1 MKDPYEDPSKDPSP
15 PTAHK
20 LAAGPCEGPPRR
32 LGTVPWTGPPRS
44 RVPGALPV
52 LVLLGLLAA
61 ATAVLELARS
71 PLAPA
76 LVPACLA
83 LGSAAA
89 AVVAGSGAT
98 RLPGRSA
105 RPWRALAGALGL
117 LAVGQVLATVRAGA
131 DLEFGGAEDVPMLLA
146 VPLAALAAFRLLP
159 PRSRRWPGWR
169 TVLDGL
175 IATLAVAVFGHVLLA
190 ALLTGVEGTADGLI
204 AVGYPGVGA
213 VLVGVGLV
221 TVTGVRGA
229 RRGAAVWLLAAS
241 VAMAAVA
248 IGGALGRTL
257 GSTAATVVTEQAW
270 MAMLAA
276 SVLAVRSDPGEPTTP
291 DLDRPIVALRG
302 LVLASGV
309 ASSVLLLLLA
319 GVLAGR
325 GIDPVEA
332 GGGAALVALTSLRTV
347 LWAGDGYRLTRRLLR
362 TEGYFRALV
371 HSGDAVTVVLDGTG
385 RIGWASGAVEAQ
397 LGWTDRDLTG
407 RLLADLLD
415 EVDRDLVPRV
425 AQAVRGGT
433 TVGLLPTTAR
443 LRTRD
448 GGWRDVELTGAA
460 PSGAAPAAVSG
471 AGDRGGL
478 VLHLRDVTDRSSS
491 QRELE
496 RMAYTDFLT
505 GLPNRARFMA
515 ALGEASTGTAPGCVL
530 LVDLDGFK
538 AVNDVAGHDE
548 GDRLLC
554 EVAETLRAAAREDD
568 VVARLGGDE
577 FAVLVRAGR
586 DEATVLAERLVVLLD
601 REHRPPAPDG
611 SGRGGLVFPVS
622 GSVGV
627 AELHVGGDPAEA
639 VRRADLALRAAKA
652 AGKNCVRTTGEALD
666 RVVDRR
672 ARLARDLPEAIADGG
687 LSVLLQPVVGVEE
700 GRVLGLE
707 ALVRWRHRE
716 LGDVP
721 PEEFVG
727 VAEDE
732 GLVVPLQRWVL
743 GAATAALAPLLAQ
756 GHDLKLGVDVSVR
769 HLQAGCLAADVA
781 RALTASGVPASR
793 LVLQITESV
802 LVDAEDR
809 VERELAAL
817 REAGCVIS
825 IEDFG
830 TGHSTLARLSRLPVD
845 VLKMDRGFVAH
856 IEDDPRSAA
865 VVASVVELGR
875 TLGLDVVAEGV
886 ETPGQLAALHRLGC
900 RFLQGHLLGRPM
912 PAADLAAVLVEP
924 VGSARDGDRAPSHV

>member
-1 MKDPYEDPSKDPSP
+1 MP
-15 PTAHK
+15 
-20 LAAGPCEGPPRR
+20 AA
-32 LGTVPWTGPPRS
+32 RS
-44 RVPGALPV
+44 SGPV
-52 LVLLGLLAA
+52 LGLLGALAA
-61 ATAVLELARS
+61 ATAALELTGS

-83 LGSAAA
+83 LGSGAT
-89 AVVAGSGAT
+89 AVVAQRGAS

-105 RPWRALAGALGL
+105 RPWRAIALATAL
-117 LAVGQVLATVRAGA
+117 LALGQVLATVRSGA
-131 DLEFGGAEDVPMLLA
+131 HLEFGGAEDVPMLLA
-146 VPLAALAAFRLLP
+146 VPVAVLAAMRLLP
-159 PRSRRWPGWR
+159 PRSRRWPGSR
-169 TVLDGL
+169 AVLDGA
-175 IATLAVAVFGHVLLA
+175 IAALAVAVLGHVLLA
-190 ALLTGVEGTADGLI
+190 ALLAGVQGAADGLI
-204 AVGYPGVGA
+204 AVGYPAVGA

-221 TVTGVRGA
+221 TCTAVRGA
-229 RRGAAVWLLAAS
+229 RRTAAVWLLAAS
-241 VAMAAVA
+241 VAMAVVAV
-248 IGGALGRTL
+248 GGALGRTL
-257 GSTAATVVTEQAW
+257 GSTAATVATEQAW
-270 MAMLAA
+270 LAMLAA
-276 SVLAVRSDPGEPTTP
+276 SVLAVRSDPGEPATP
-291 DLDRPIVALRG
+291 DHDRPIVPLRG

-309 ASSVLLLLLA
+309 ASGVLLLLLA

-325 GIDPVEA
+325 PLDPVEA
-332 GGGAALVALTSLRTV
+332 AGGAALVAITSLRTA
-347 LWAGDGYRLTRRLLR
+347 LWAADGYRLTRRLVR

-371 HSGDAVTVVLDGTG
+371 HSGDAVTLVLDGAG

-397 LGWTDRDLTG
+397 LGWTDRELTG
-407 RLLADLLD
+407 RLLAQLLD
-415 EVDRDLVPRV
+415 DGDGDLVARV

-433 TVGLLPTTAR
+433 TVGLLPATVR

-448 GGWRDVELTGAA
+448 GSRRDVDVTGAA
-460 PSGAAPAAVSG
+460 SAPAAVSG
-471 AGDRGGL
+471 PGGRTGL
-478 VLHLRDVTDRSSS
+478 VLHLRDVTDRSRSR
-491 QRELE
+491 RELE

-505 GLPNRARFMA
+505 GLPNRARLMA
-515 ALGEASTGTAPGCVL
+515 ALGEVSTAAAPGCLL

-538 AVNDVAGHDE
+538 AVNDVAGHDA

-554 EVAETLRAAAREDD
+554 EVAETLRSAAREDD

-577 FAVLVRAGR
+577 FALLVRAGR

-601 REHRPPAPDG
+601 RDHRPPAPDG
-611 SGRGGLVFPVS
+611 SARGGLVLPVS

-627 AELHVGGDPAEA
+627 AELRAREDPAEA

-672 ARLARDLPEAIADGG
+672 ARLARDLPDAIVDGG
-687 LSVLLQPVVGVEE
+687 LSLALQPIVGVEE

-707 ALVRWRHRE
+707 ALVRWRHPE

-756 GHDLKLGVDVSVR
+756 GRDLQLGVNVSVR

-781 RALTASGVPASR
+781 RALAASGVPASR
-793 LVLQITESV
+793 LMLEITESV
-802 LVDAEDR
+802 LVEAEDR

-817 REAGCVIS
+817 REAGCMIS
-825 IEDFG
+825 IDDFG
-830 TGHSTLARLSRLPVD
+830 KGHSTLARLSRLPVD
-845 VLKMDRGFVAH
+845 VLKMDRDFVAH
-856 IEDDPRSAA
+856 IEDDPRTAA

-886 ETPGQLAALHRLGC
+886 ETPGQLAVLLGLGC
-900 RFLQGHLLGRPM
+900 RFLQGYLLGRPV
-912 PAADLAAVLVEP
+912 PTADLPAVLAAP
-924 VGSARDGDRAPSHV
+924 YAGLFDGDRLPSQV

>member
-1 MKDPYEDPSKDPSP
+1 MPAVRSS
-15 PTAHK
+15 
-20 LAAGPCEGPPRR
+20 GP
-32 LGTVPWTGPPRS
+32 V
-44 RVPGALPV
+44 
-52 LVLLGLLAA
+52 LGLLGSLAA
-61 ATAVLELARS
+61 VTAALELTGS

-83 LGSAAA
+83 LGSGAT
-89 AVVAGSGAT
+89 AVVAQRAAS

-105 RPWRALAGALGL
+105 RPWRAIALATAL
-117 LAVGQVLATVRAGA
+117 LAFGQVLATVRSGA
-131 DLEFGGAEDVPMLLA
+131 HLEFGGAEDVPMLLA
-146 VPLAALAAFRLLP
+146 VPVAVLAAMRLLP
-159 PRSRRWPGWR
+159 PRSRRWPGSR
-169 TVLDGL
+169 AVLDGA
-175 IATLAVAVFGHVLLA
+175 IATLAVALLGHVLLA
-190 ALLTGVEGTADGLI
+190 ALLAGVQGAADGLI
-204 AVGYPGVGA
+204 AVGYPAVGA

-221 TVTGVRGA
+221 TVTAVRGA
-229 RRGAAVWLLAAS
+229 RRTAAVWLLAAS
-241 VAMAAVA
+241 VAMAVVAV
-248 IGGALGRTL
+248 GGALGRTL

-270 MAMLAA
+270 LAMLAA
-276 SVLAVRSDPGEPTTP
+276 SVLAVRSDPGEPATP
-291 DLDRPIVALRG
+291 DHDRPIVPLRG

-309 ASSVLLLLLA
+309 ASGVLLLLLA
-319 GVLAGR
+319 GALAGR
-325 GIDPVEA
+325 PLDPVEA
-332 GGGAALVALTSLRTV
+332 AGGAALVAITSLRTA
-347 LWAGDGYRLTRRLLR
+347 LWATDGYRLTRRLLR

-371 HSGDAVTVVLDGTG
+371 HSGDAVTLVLDGAG

-397 LGWTDRDLTG
+397 LGWTDRELTG
-407 RLLADLLD
+407 RLLAELLD
-415 EVDRDLVPRV
+415 DGDRDLVARV

-433 TVGLLPTTAR
+433 TVGLLPATVR

-448 GGWRDVELTGAA
+448 GSRRDVDVTGAA
-460 PSGAAPAAVSG
+460 SAGAAPAAVSG
-471 AGDRGGL
+471 PGGRTGL

-491 QRELE
+491 RRELE

-505 GLPNRARFMA
+505 GLPNRARLMA
-515 ALGEASTGTAPGCVL
+515 ALGEVWTAAAPGCLL

-538 AVNDVAGHDE
+538 AVNDVAGHDA

-554 EVAETLRAAAREDD
+554 EVAETLRSAAREDD

-586 DEATVLAERLVVLLD
+586 EEATVLAERLVVLLD
-601 REHRPPAPDG
+601 RDHRPPAPDG
-611 SGRGGLVFPVS
+611 SARGGLVLPVS

-627 AELHVGGDPAEA
+627 AELRAGEDPAEA

-672 ARLARDLPEAIADGG
+672 ARLARDLPGAIVDGG
-687 LSVLLQPVVGVEE
+687 LSLALQPVVGLEE

-707 ALVRWRHRE
+707 ALVRWRHPD

-732 GLVVPLQRWVL
+732 GLIVPLQRWVL
-743 GAATAALAPLLAQ
+743 AAATAALAPLLAE
-756 GHDLKLGVDVSVR
+756 GHDLQLGVNVSVR
-769 HLQAGCLAADVA
+769 HLQAGCLAADVT
-781 RALTASGVPASR
+781 RALAASGVPASR
-793 LVLQITESV
+793 LMLEITESV

-817 REAGCVIS
+817 REAGCMIS
-825 IEDFG
+825 IDDFG
-830 TGHSTLARLSRLPVD
+830 TGHSTLARLARLPVD
-845 VLKMDRGFVAH
+845 VLKMDRDFVAH
-856 IEDDPRSAA
+856 IEDDPRTAA

-886 ETPGQLAALHRLGC
+886 ETPGQLAVLRGLGC
-900 RFLQGHLLGRPM
+900 RFLQGYLLGRPV
-912 PAADLAAVLVEP
+912 PAAELPAVLAAPRAGVL
-924 VGSARDGDRAPSHV
+924 DDDRLPSQV

>member
-1 MKDPYEDPSKDPSP
+1 M
-15 PTAHK
+15 
-20 LAAGPCEGPPRR
+20 
-32 LGTVPWTGPPRS
+32 PWTGPPRS
-44 RVPGALPV
+44 GVLGAPPV

-61 ATAVLELARS
+61 ATAVLELTRS

-83 LGSAAA
+83 LGSGAA
-89 AVVAGSGAT
+89 AVVAQRGAS
-98 RLPGRSA
+98 RLPARSA
-105 RPWRALAGALGL
+105 RPWRALAVALGL

-146 VPLAALAAFRLLP
+146 VPVAVLAALRLLP
-159 PRSRRWPGWR
+159 PRSRRWPGSR

-175 IATLAVAVFGHVLLA
+175 IATLAVAVLGHVLLA
-190 ALLTGVEGTADGLI
+190 ALLTGVDGAADGLI
-204 AVGYPGVGA
+204 AVGYPVVGA

-229 RRGAAVWLLAAS
+229 RRGAAVGLLVAS
-241 VAMAAVA
+241 VAMAVVA

-270 MAMLAA
+270 LAMLAA
-276 SVLAVRSDPGEPTTP
+276 IVLAVRADPGEPTTP
-291 DLDRPIVALRG
+291 ELDRPIVPLRG
-302 LVLASGV
+302 LVLASGI

-332 GGGAALVALTSLRTV
+332 GGGAALVALTSVRTV

-362 TEGYFRALV
+362 TEGHFRALV

-385 RIGWASGAVEAQ
+385 RIGWTSGAVEAQ
-397 LGWTDRDLTG
+397 LGWSDGDLAGRSLVALLHADDRP
-407 RLLADLLD
+407 LLAT
-415 EVDRDLVPRV
+415 V
-425 AQAVRGGT
+425 AQAVRNGA
-433 TVGLLPTTAR
+433 TVGVLPATVR
-443 LRTRD
+443 LGTRA
-448 GGWRDVELTGAA
+448 GAWGEVEL
-460 PSGAAPAAVSG
+460 SGAARTALPG
-471 AGDRGGL
+471 ADGGEGL
-478 VLHLRDVTDRSSS
+478 ILHLRDVTDRRSS

-505 GLPNRARFMA
+505 GLPNRARLTA
-515 ALGEASTGTAPGCVL
+515 ALGEVSAGTGPGCL
-530 LVDLDGFK
+530 LLIDLDGFK
-538 AVNDVAGHDE
+538 AVNDVAGHDA

-554 EVAETLRAAAREDD
+554 EVAETLRAAAREGD

-611 SGRGGLVFPVS
+611 SGPGGLALPVS

-627 AELHVGGDPAEA
+627 AEVRVGGDPAEA
-639 VRRADLALRAAKA
+639 LRRADLALRTAKA
-652 AGKNCVRTTGEALD
+652 AGKKCVRTTGEALD

-672 ARLARDLPEAIADGG
+672 ARLARDLPDAIADGA
-687 LSVLLQPVVGVEE
+687 LSVVLQPVVGVEE

-732 GLVVPLQRWVL
+732 GLIVPLERWVL

-756 GHDLKLGVDVSVR
+756 GHDLKLGVNVSVR
-769 HLQAGCLAADVA
+769 HLQAGCLAADVE
-781 RALTASGVPASR
+781 RALAASGVPASR
-793 LVLQITESV
+793 LMLEITESV

-825 IEDFG
+825 IDDFG
-830 TGHSTLARLSRLPVD
+830 KGHSTLARLSRLPVD
-845 VLKMDRGFVAH
+845 VLKMDRDFVAH
-856 IEDDPRSAA
+856 IEDDPRTAA

-875 TLGLDVVAEGV
+875 TLGMDVVAEGV
-886 ETPGQLAALHRLGC
+886 ETPGQLAALRRLGC
-900 RFLQGHLLGRPM
+900 RFLQGYLLGRPM
-912 PAADLAAVLVEP
+912 PVADLAAVLAEP
-924 VGSARDGDRAPSHV
+924 VAVALDGTRTLSHV

>member
-1 MKDPYEDPSKDPSP
+1 VTEDPNKDPSKDPSP

-32 LGTVPWTGPPRS
+32 LGAVSWTGPPRS
-44 RVPGALPV
+44 RVVGALPV

-61 ATAVLELARS
+61 ATAVLELTRS

-83 LGSAAA
+83 LGSGAA
-89 AVVAGSGAT
+89 AVVARRGAA
-98 RLPGRSA
+98 RLRGRSA

-117 LAVGQVLATVRAGA
+117 LAVGQVLATARAGA
-131 DLEFGGAEDVPMLLA
+131 DLEFGGVEDVPMLLA
-146 VPLAALAAFRLLP
+146 VPIAVLAALRLLP
-159 PRSRRWPGWR
+159 PRSRRWPGSR
-169 TVLDGL
+169 TVLDGVV
-175 IATLAVAVFGHVLLA
+175 ATLAVAVLGHVLLA
-190 ALLTGVEGTADGLI
+190 ALLTGVEGAADGLI
-204 AVGYPGVGA
+204 AVGYPVVGA

-221 TVTGVRGA
+221 TVTGVRGT
-229 RRGAAVWLLAAS
+229 RRGAAVWVLVAS
-241 VAMAAVA
+241 CAMAAVA

-276 SVLAVRSDPGEPTTP
+276 SVLAVRSDPGEPATP
-291 DLDRPIVALRG
+291 DLDRPVVALRG

-309 ASSVLLLLLA
+309 ASSALLLLLA

-325 GIDPVEA
+325 SIDPLEA
-332 GGGAALVALTSLRTV
+332 GGGVALVALTSLRAV
-347 LWAGDGYRLTRRLLR
+347 LWAGDGHRLTQRLLR

-371 HSGDAVTVVLDGTG
+371 HSGDAVTVVLDGAG

-407 RLLADLLD
+407 RLLVDLLD
-415 EVDRDLVPRV
+415 EEDRDLVPRV
-425 AQAVRGGT
+425 RQAVRGGT
-433 TVGLLPTTAR
+433 TAGLLPTTAR
-443 LRTRD
+443 LRARD
-448 GGWRDVELTGAA
+448 GSCRDVELTGAA
-460 PSGAAPAAVSG
+460 PAGVSG

-478 VLHLRDVTDRSSS
+478 VLHLRDVTDHRSS

-505 GLPNRARFMA
+505 GLPNRARLMA
-515 ALGEASTGTAPGCVL
+515 ALGEVPAGGTPGCL
-530 LVDLDGFK
+530 LVIDLDGFK
-538 AVNDVAGHDE
+538 AVNDVAGHDA

-601 REHRPPAPDG
+601 RDHRPPAPDG
-611 SGRGGLVFPVS
+611 SARGGLVLPVS

-627 AELHVGGDPAEA
+627 AELRIGENPAGA

-672 ARLARDLPEAIADGG
+672 ARLARDLPDAIAGGG
-687 LSVLLQPVVGVEE
+687 LSVVLQPVVGAEE

-707 ALVRWRHRE
+707 ALARWRHPE

-743 GAATAALAPLLAQ
+743 GAAIAALAPLLAQ
-756 GHDLKLGVDVSVR
+756 GHDLKLGVNVSVR

-781 RALTASGVPASR
+781 RALAGSGVPASR
-793 LVLQITESV
+793 LMLEITESV

-809 VERELAAL
+809 VERELVAL
-817 REAGCVIS
+817 RQAGCVVS
-825 IEDFG
+825 LDDFG
-830 TGHSTLARLSRLPVD
+830 TGHSTLSRLSRLPVD
-845 VLKMDRGFVAH
+845 VLKLDRGFVAH

-875 TLGLDVVAEGV
+875 TLGMDVVAEGV
-886 ETPGQLAALHRLGC
+886 ETPGQLAALRRLGC
-900 RFLQGHLLGRPM
+900 RFLQGYLLGRPV
-912 PAADLAAVLVEP
+912 PVADLAAVLARP
-924 VGSARDGDRAPSHV
+924 VGALLDGDRSPSHA

>member
-1 MKDPYEDPSKDPSP
+1 M
-15 PTAHK
+15 T
-20 LAAGPCEGPPRR
+20 
-32 LGTVPWTGPPRS
+32 GTRRS
-44 RVPGALPV
+44 RVLGVLPV

-61 ATAVLELARS
+61 VTATLELTRS
-71 PLAPA
+71 PLA
-76 LVPACLA
+76 LVVVPACLA
-83 LGSAAA
+83 LASGAA
-89 AVVAGSGAT
+89 AVVAERGAG
-98 RLPGRSA
+98 RLPERSA
-105 RPWRALAGALGL
+105 RPWRALASAMAL

-131 DLEFGGAEDVPMLLA
+131 HLELGGAEDVPMLLA
-146 VPLAALAAFRLLP
+146 VPLAILAVLRLLP
-159 PRSRRWPGWR
+159 PRSRRWPGSR

-175 IATLAVAVFGHVLLA
+175 IATLAVAVLGHVLLA
-190 ALLTGVEGTADGLI
+190 ALLSGVEGAADGLI
-204 AVGYPGVGA
+204 AVGYPVVGA
-213 VLVGVGLV
+213 LLVGVGLI

-229 RRGAAVWLLAAS
+229 RRGAAAWLLAAS
-241 VAMAAVA
+241 VAMATVAV
-248 IGGALGRTL
+248 GGALGRTL

-270 MAMLAA
+270 LAMLAA
-276 SVLAVRSDPGEPTTP
+276 SVLAVWSDPGEPATP
-291 DLDRPIVALRG
+291 DHDRPIVPLRG
-302 LVLASGV
+302 LVLASGI

-325 GIDPVEA
+325 PIDPVEA

-371 HSGDAVTVVLDGTG
+371 HSGDAVTVVLSGNG
-385 RIGWASGAVEAQ
+385 RIGWASGAVQAQ
-397 LGWTDRDLTG
+397 LGWTDADLTG
-407 RLLADLLD
+407 RLLAELLD
-415 EVDRDLVPRV
+415 DADRDLVPRV

-433 TVGLLPTTAR
+433 TVSLLPTTVR
-443 LRTRD
+443 LRARD
-448 GGWRDVELTGAA
+448 GSWRDVELTGAA
-460 PSGAAPAAVSG
+460 PSGAAPAGVSG
-471 AGDRGGL
+471 AADSGGL
-478 VLHLRDVTDRSSS
+478 VLHLRDVTDRSAG

-515 ALGEASTGTAPGCVL
+515 ALGEVSAGTAPGCLL

-538 AVNDVAGHDE
+538 AVNDVAGHDA

-586 DEATVLAERLVVLLD
+586 DEATALAERLVVLLD
-601 REHRPPAPDG
+601 RDHRPPAPDG
-611 SGRGGLVFPVS
+611 SGRGGLVLPVS

-627 AELHVGGDPAEA
+627 AELRVGGDPAEA

-672 ARLARDLPEAIADGG
+672 ARLARDLPDAIADGG
-687 LSVLLQPVVGVEE
+687 LSVVLQPVVGVEE

-707 ALVRWRHRE
+707 ALVRWRHQE

-721 PEEFVG
+721 PEEFVR

-732 GLVVPLQRWVL
+732 GLIVPLERWVF

-756 GHDLKLGVDVSVR
+756 GHDLKLGVNVSVR
-769 HLQAGCLAADVA
+769 HLQAGCLSADVA
-781 RALTASGVPASR
+781 RALAASGVPASR
-793 LVLQITESV
+793 LMLEITESV

-809 VERELAAL
+809 VDRELAAL

-825 IEDFG
+825 IDDFG
-830 TGHSTLARLSRLPVD
+830 KGHSTLARLSRLPVD
-845 VLKMDRGFVAH
+845 VLKLDRDFLAH
-856 IEDDPRSAA
+856 IEDDPRTAA

-875 TLGLDVVAEGV
+875 TLGMDVVAEGV
-886 ETPGQLAALHRLGC
+886 ETPGQLAALRRLGC
-900 RFLQGHLLGRPM
+900 RFLQGYLLGRPV
-912 PAADLAAVLVEP
+912 PAADLPALLVRPVAGVL
-924 VGSARDGDRAPSHV
+924 AGDRTPSHV

>member
-1 MKDPYEDPSKDPSP
+1 MP
-15 PTAHK
+15 A
-20 LAAGPCEGPPRR
+20 
-32 LGTVPWTGPPRS
+32 VRS
-44 RVPGALPV
+44 SGPV
-52 LVLLGLLAA
+52 LGLLGSLAA
-61 ATAVLELARS
+61 ATAALELTGS

-83 LGSAAA
+83 LGSGAT
-89 AVVAGSGAT
+89 AVVAQRGAS

-105 RPWRALAGALGL
+105 RPWRAIALATAL
-117 LAVGQVLATVRAGA
+117 LALGQVLATVRSGA
-131 DLEFGGAEDVPMLLA
+131 HLEFGGAEDVPMLLA
-146 VPLAALAAFRLLP
+146 VPVAVLAAMRLLP
-159 PRSRRWPGWR
+159 PRSRRWPGSR
-169 TVLDGL
+169 SVLDGA
-175 IATLAVAVFGHVLLA
+175 IAALAVALLGHVLLA
-190 ALLTGVEGTADGLI
+190 ALLAGVRGAADGLI
-204 AVGYPGVGA
+204 AVGYPAVGA

-221 TVTGVRGA
+221 TVTAVRGA
-229 RRGAAVWLLAAS
+229 RRTAAVWLLAAS
-241 VAMAAVA
+241 VAMAVVAV
-248 IGGALGRTL
+248 GGALGRTL

-270 MAMLAA
+270 LAMLAA
-276 SVLAVRSDPGEPTTP
+276 SVLAVRADPGEPATP
-291 DLDRPIVALRG
+291 DHDRPIVPLRG

-309 ASSVLLLLLA
+309 ASGVLLLLLA

-325 GIDPVEA
+325 PLDPVEA
-332 GGGAALVALTSLRTV
+332 AGGAALVAITSLRTV
-347 LWAGDGYRLTRRLLR
+347 LWAADGYRLTRRLVR

-371 HSGDAVTVVLDGTG
+371 HSGDAVTLVLDGAG

-397 LGWTDRDLTG
+397 LGWTDRELTG
-407 RLLADLLD
+407 RLLAELLD
-415 EVDRDLVPRV
+415 DGDRDLVARV

-433 TVGLLPTTAR
+433 TAGLLPATVR

-448 GGWRDVELTGAA
+448 GSRRDVDVTGAA
-460 PSGAAPAAVSG
+460 PAGAAPAAVSG
-471 AGDRGGL
+471 PGGRTGL

-491 QRELE
+491 RRELE

-515 ALGEASTGTAPGCVL
+515 ALGEVSTAAAPACLL

-538 AVNDVAGHDE
+538 AVNDVAGHDA

-554 EVAETLRAAAREDD
+554 EVAETLRSAAREDD

-601 REHRPPAPDG
+601 RDHRPPAPDG
-611 SGRGGLVFPVS
+611 SAHGGLVLPVS

-627 AELHVGGDPAEA
+627 AELRAGEDPAGA
-639 VRRADLALRAAKA
+639 VRRADLALRAAKV

-672 ARLARDLPEAIADGG
+672 ARLARDLPGAIVDGA
-687 LSVLLQPVVGVEE
+687 LSLALQPVVGVEE

-707 ALVRWRHRE
+707 ALVRWRHPE

-756 GHDLKLGVDVSVR
+756 GRDLRLGVNVSVR

-781 RALTASGVPASR
+781 RALAVSGVPASR
-793 LVLQITESV
+793 LVLEITESA
-802 LVDAEDR
+802 LVDAEDG
-809 VERELAAL
+809 VERELTAL
-817 REAGCVIS
+817 REAGCLIS
-825 IEDFG
+825 IDDFG

-845 VLKMDRGFVAH
+845 VLKMDRDFVAH
-856 IEDDPRSAA
+856 IEDDPRTAA
-865 VVASVVELGR
+865 VVAGVVELGR
-875 TLGLDVVAEGV
+875 TLGLAVVAEGV
-886 ETPGQLAALHRLGC
+886 ETPGQLAVLRGLGC
-900 RFLQGHLLGRPM
+900 RFLQGYLLGRPV
-912 PAADLAAVLVEP
+912 PAADLPAVLAAPYAGVL
-924 VGSARDGDRAPSHV
+924 DGDRLPSHV

>member
-1 MKDPYEDPSKDPSP
+1 
-15 PTAHK
+15 
-20 LAAGPCEGPPRR
+20 
-32 LGTVPWTGPPRS
+32 VPPRS
-44 RVPGALPV
+44 AVRGAVPV
-52 LVLLGLLAA
+52 LVLLGALAA
-61 ATAVLELARS
+61 ATAVLELTRS

-76 LVPACLA
+76 LVPACLG
-83 LGSAAA
+83 LGSGAA
-89 AVVAGSGAT
+89 AVVAARGAA

-105 RPWRALAGALGL
+105 RPWRALTGALAL
-117 LAVGQVLATVRAGA
+117 LAVGQVLATARAGA
-131 DLEFGGAEDVPMLLA
+131 DLQVGGVEDVPMLLA
-146 VPLAALAAFRLLP
+146 VPVAVLAALRLLP
-159 PRSRRWPGWR
+159 PRSRRWPGSR

-175 IATLAVAVFGHVLLA
+175 VATLAVAVLGHVLLA
-190 ALLTGVEGTADGLI
+190 ALLAGVQGAADGLI
-204 AVGYPGVGA
+204 AVGYPAVGA

-229 RRGAAVWLLAAS
+229 RRAAAVWLLTAS
-241 VAMAAVA
+241 VAMAVVAV
-248 IGGALGRTL
+248 GGALGRTL

-270 MAMLAA
+270 LAMLAA
-276 SVLAVRSDPGEPTTP
+276 SVLAVRCDRGEPATP
-291 DLDRPIVALRG
+291 DHDRPIVPLRG
-302 LVLASGV
+302 LVLASGA
-309 ASSVLLLLLA
+309 ASGVLLLLLA

-325 GIDPVEA
+325 AIDPVEA
-332 GGGAALVALTSLRTV
+332 GGGAALVVLTSLRTA
-347 LWAGDGYRLTRRLLR
+347 LWAADGHRLTRRLLR
-362 TEGYFRALV
+362 TEGYSRALV
-371 HSGDAVTVVLDGTG
+371 HSGDAVTVVLDGAG
-385 RIGWASGAVEAQ
+385 RIGWTSGAVAAR
-397 LGWTDRDLTG
+397 LGWTDGELAD

-415 EVDRDLVPRV
+415 DQGRELVARV
-425 AQAVRGGT
+425 AEAVRSGRTG
-433 TVGLLPTTAR
+433 GLLPATVR
-443 LRTRD
+443 LRARD
-448 GGWRDVELTGAA
+448 GHWRDVDVTGAA
-460 PSGAAPAAVSG
+460 RAGADPAGWSGPVR
-471 AGDRGGL
+471 RGGL
-478 VLHLRDVTDRSSS
+478 VLHLHDATARSSS
-491 QRELE
+491 RRELE

-505 GLPNRARFMA
+505 GLPNRARLMA
-515 ALGEASTGTAPGCVL
+515 ELGEVCAGTHPGCLL

-538 AVNDVAGHDE
+538 AVNDVAGHDA

-586 DEATVLAERLVVLLD
+586 EEATVLAERLVVLLESD
-601 REHRPPAPDG
+601 HRPPAPDG
-611 SGRGGLVFPVS
+611 SPRGGLVLPVS

-627 AELHVGGDPAEA
+627 AELRAGGDPTEV

-672 ARLARDLPEAIADGG
+672 ARLARDLPDAIAEDG
-687 LSVLLQPVVGVEE
+687 LSLALQPVVGLAE

-721 PEEFVG
+721 PEEFVE

-732 GLVVPLQRWVL
+732 GLIVPLQRWVL
-743 GAATAALAPLLAQ
+743 GAATAVLAPLLAR
-756 GHDLKLGVDVSVR
+756 GHDLQLGVNISVR

-781 RALTASGVPASR
+781 RALDASGVPARR
-793 LVLQITESV
+793 LMLEITESV

-825 IEDFG
+825 IDDFG
-830 TGHSTLARLSRLPVD
+830 KGHSTLARLSRLPVD
-845 VLKMDRGFVAH
+845 VLKMDRDFVAR
-856 IEDDPRSAA
+856 IEDDPRTAA

-886 ETPGQLAALHRLGC
+886 ETPGQLITLRGLGC
-900 RFLQGHLLGRPM
+900 RYLQGHLLGRPV
-912 PAADLAAVLVEP
+912 PAADLPAVLATP
-924 VGSARDGDRAPSHV
+924 LPPTRWTRTSSRPTSDHATSH

>member
-1 MKDPYEDPSKDPSP
+1 MR
-15 PTAHK
+15 
-20 LAAGPCEGPPRR
+20 AGPVRA
-32 LGTVPWTGPPRS
+32 
-44 RVPGALPV
+44 PGAV
-52 LVLLGLLAA
+52 LALLGLLAA
-61 ATAVLELARS
+61 TTAALELSAS
-71 PLAPA
+71 HLAPA

-83 LGSAAA
+83 LGSGAA
-89 AVVAGSGAT
+89 AVVTERVAS
-98 RLPGRSA
+98 RLSGRSA
-105 RPWRALAGALGL
+105 RPWRALALAAAL

-146 VPLAALAAFRLLP
+146 VPVAVLAAIRLLP
-159 PRSRRWPGWR
+159 PRSRRRVGSR
-169 TVLDGL
+169 SVLDGAV
-175 IATLAVAVFGHVLLA
+175 ATLAVAVLGHVLLA
-190 ALLTGVEGTADGLI
+190 ALLAGVEGAADGLI
-204 AVGYPGVGA
+204 AVGYPAVGA
-213 VLVGVGLV
+213 LLVGVGLV
-221 TVTGVRGA
+221 TVTAVRGA
-229 RRGAAVWLLAAS
+229 RRAAAAWLLAAC
-241 VAMAAVA
+241 VAMAVVA
-248 IGGALGRTL
+248 LGGALGRTL

-270 MAMLAA
+270 LAMLAA
-276 SVLAVRSDPGEPTTP
+276 GVLAVRSDPGEPATP
-291 DLDRPIVALRG
+291 DLDRPIVPLRG

-309 ASSVLLLLLA
+309 ASGVLLLLLV

-325 GIDPVEA
+325 PMDPVEA
-332 GGGAALVALTSLRTV
+332 AGGALLVALTSLRTV
-347 LWAGDGYRLTRRLLR
+347 LWAVDGYRLTRRLVR

-371 HSGDAVTVVLDGTG
+371 HSGDAVTLVLDDSG
-385 RIGWASGAVEAQ
+385 RIGWTSGAVQDQ
-397 LGWTDRDLTG
+397 LGWTDRELTG
-407 RLLADLLD
+407 RLLVDLLD
-415 EVDRDLVPRV
+415 DGDRDLVTRV
-425 AQAVRGGT
+425 AQAVHGGT
-433 TVGLLPTTAR
+433 TVGLLPATVR

-448 GGWRDVELTGAA
+448 GGWRDVDVTGAA
-460 PSGAAPAAVSG
+460 RSGAAPAAVSG
-471 AGDRGGL
+471 PGGRSGL

-515 ALGEASTGTAPGCVL
+515 ALGEVSEGAAPGCL
-530 LVDLDGFK
+530 LLIDLDGFK
-538 AVNDVAGHDE
+538 AVNDVAGHDA

-577 FAVLVRAGR
+577 FAVIVRAGR
-586 DEATVLAERLVVLLD
+586 DEAALLAERLVVLLD
-601 REHRPPAPDG
+601 RDHRPQAPDG
-611 SGRGGLVFPVS
+611 SARGGLVLPIS

-627 AELHVGGDPAEA
+627 AELRAGEDPAEA

-672 ARLARDLPEAIADGG
+672 ARLARDLPDAIADGG
-687 LSVLLQPVVGVEE
+687 LSLVLQPVVGVAE

-707 ALVRWRHRE
+707 ALVRWRHPV

-743 GAATAALAPLLAQ
+743 GAATTALAPLLAQ
-756 GHDLKLGVDVSVR
+756 GHDLRLGVNVSVR
-769 HLQAGCLAADVA
+769 HLQAGCLAADVG
-781 RALTASGVPASR
+781 RALAASGVPASR
-793 LVLQITESV
+793 LMLEITESV

-809 VERELAAL
+809 VERELAVL

-825 IEDFG
+825 IDDFG
-830 TGHSTLARLSRLPVD
+830 TGHSTLSRLSRLPVD
-845 VLKMDRGFVAH
+845 VLKMDRDFVTH
-856 IEDDPRSAA
+856 IEDDPRTAA

-886 ETPGQLAALHRLGC
+886 ETPGQLAVLRGLGC
-900 RFLQGHLLGRPM
+900 RFLQGYLLGRPV
-912 PAADLAAVLVEP
+912 PAADLPAVLAAPYAGVL
-924 VGSARDGDRAPSHV
+924 DGDRLPSQV

>member
-1 MKDPYEDPSKDPSP
+1 MPAVRAS
-15 PTAHK
+15 
-20 LAAGPCEGPPRR
+20 GP
-32 LGTVPWTGPPRS
+32 
-44 RVPGALPV
+44 AL
-52 LVLLGLLAA
+52 LLLGLLAV
-61 ATAVLELARS
+61 ATAALELTAS

-83 LGSAAA
+83 
-89 AVVAGSGAT
+89 VGSGAT
-98 RLPGRSA
+98 TVVAQRAVSRLPDRSA
-105 RPWRALAGALGL
+105 GPWRALAVATAL

-131 DLEFGGAEDVPMLLA
+131 HLDFGGAEDVPTLLA
-146 VPLAALAAFRLLP
+146 VPVAVLAAIRLLP
-159 PRSRRWPGWR
+159 ARPRRWPGSR
-169 TVLDGL
+169 AVVDGA
-175 IATLAVAVFGHVLLA
+175 IAALAVAVLGHVLLA
-190 ALLTGVEGTADGLI
+190 ALLAGVEGAADGLI
-204 AVGYPGVGA
+204 AVGYPAVGA

-221 TVTGVRGA
+221 TVTAVRGG
-229 RRGAAVWLLAAS
+229 RRAAAGWLLTAS
-241 VAMAAVA
+241 AAMAVVV

-270 MAMLAA
+270 LVMLAA
-276 SVLAVRSDPGEPTTP
+276 SLLAARSDPGEPAAP
-291 DLDRPIVALRG
+291 DHDRPIVALRG

-309 ASSVLLLLLA
+309 ASGVLLLLLV

-325 GIDPVEA
+325 QMDPVEA
-332 GGGAALVALTSLRTV
+332 AGGAMLVALTSLRAAV
-347 LWAGDGYRLTRRLLR
+347 WAVDGDRLTRRLLR

-371 HSGDAVTVVLDGTG
+371 HSGDAVTLVLDGAG

-397 LGWTDRDLTG
+397 LGWTDRELAG
-407 RLLADLLD
+407 RLLAELLD
-415 EVDRDLVPRV
+415 DGDRDLVARV

-433 TVGLLPTTAR
+433 TVGLLPATVR

-448 GGWRDVELTGAA
+448 GGWRDVDVTGAA
-460 PSGAAPAAVSG
+460 RAGAAPAAVSG
-471 AGDRGGL
+471 PGGPARL

-515 ALGEASTGTAPGCVL
+515 ALDEVSDGAGPGCLL

-538 AVNDVAGHDE
+538 AVNDVAGHDA

-577 FAVLVRAGR
+577 FAVLVPAGR
-586 DEATVLAERLVVLLD
+586 EEATVLAERLVVLLD
-601 REHRPPAPDG
+601 RDHRPPAPDG
-611 SGRGGLVFPVS
+611 SARGGLVLPVS

-627 AELHVGGDPAEA
+627 AELRAGEEPTEA

-687 LSVLLQPVVGVEE
+687 LSLVLQPVVGVQE

-707 ALVRWRHRE
+707 ALVRWRHPV

-732 GLVVPLQRWVL
+732 GLIVPLERWVL
-743 GAATAALAPLLAQ
+743 GAATVALAPLLAQ
-756 GHDLKLGVDVSVR
+756 GYDLQLGVNVSVR

-781 RALTASGVPASR
+781 RALATSGVPASR
-793 LVLQITESV
+793 LMLEITESV

-809 VERELAAL
+809 VEAELAAL

-825 IEDFG
+825 IDDFG
-830 TGHSTLARLSRLPVD
+830 KGHSTLARLSRLPVD
-845 VLKMDRGFVAH
+845 VLKMDRDFVAH
-856 IEDDPRSAA
+856 IEDDPRTAA

-886 ETPGQLAALHRLGC
+886 ETPGQLAALRRLGC
-900 RFLQGHLLGRPM
+900 RFLQGYLLGRPVPVGDL
-912 PAADLAAVLVEP
+912 PAVLAAPVSGVL
-924 VGSARDGDRAPSHV
+924 DGDRLPSHV